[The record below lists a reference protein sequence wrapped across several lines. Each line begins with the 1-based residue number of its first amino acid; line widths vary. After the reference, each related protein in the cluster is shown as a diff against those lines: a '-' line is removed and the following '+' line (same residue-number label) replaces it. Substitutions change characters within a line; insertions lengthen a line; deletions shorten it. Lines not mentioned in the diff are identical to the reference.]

1 METKFYEKFVEAT
14 NGAFPMLK
22 LNGATY
28 YKAEMKL
35 VVRFIISALSISS
48 FDETKKTAVFEAV
61 QKLFPGVKVEVQYI
75 RTYAD
80 YSLVKNKITDF
91 LSNSNKILLSSLTDD
106 NLKIDIDGDDINI
119 KIKLKSHLC
128 SLLNA
133 GDLKCN
139 LIDYL
144 DRSFNYNINLSAE
157 ELPDSRDDS
166 DIEIAINTSSDMELG
181 NLRLI
186 DITMGDK
193 LYSKG
198 KIGNTSQ
205 LPNYICDVKG
215 DSDNIVLCG
224 KVSNVSRR
232 TYNNKKFDP
241 NDAKK
246 GPMELPMLRFML
258 DDGTGKM
265 DTVCFPKPDEAD
277 KIEFFLSG
285 KSEISKKDAVDDA
298 QNNKANESSADDVES
313 VDSQVDNAPTKV
325 NEKVNKD
332 GEKSEKETKEDTQE
346 QKDVYVVCFGR
357 VSKFRDTYSLT
368 ANAIFE
374 CEINFDS
381 IHADESKPE
390 PAKYVNVFPE
400 NCVTLQQQSFIES
413 AEDEINPYFIGK
425 TFVIYD
431 LETTDVAIDKAHVI
445 QIAALKIVDGIE
457 KQTFESFV
465 NPPIAIP
472 QHITELTHI
481 ENSDVIGA
489 PTIEEVM
496 PDFFKFTRGAI
507 LVGHNICGYDFP
519 ITNRLARDMGY
530 IFDNELLDTYP
541 LAKKYMPEMSNFKL
555 TTLSKSLK
563 IEHLSAHRADSDVY
577 ATWGVL
583 KEIAKRM

>member
-1 METKFYEKFVEAT
+1 
-14 NGAFPMLK
+14 
-22 LNGATY
+22 
-28 YKAEMKL
+28 
-35 VVRFIISALSISS
+35 
-48 FDETKKTAVFEAV
+48 
-61 QKLFPGVKVEVQYI
+61 
-75 RTYAD
+75 
-80 YSLVKNKITDF
+80 
-91 LSNSNKILLSSLTDD
+91 
-106 NLKIDIDGDDINI
+106 
-119 KIKLKSHLC
+119 
-128 SLLNA
+128 
-133 GDLKCN
+133 
-139 LIDYL
+139 
-144 DRSFNYNINLSAE
+144 
-157 ELPDSRDDS
+157 
-166 DIEIAINTSSDMELG
+166 
-181 NLRLI
+181 
-186 DITMGDK
+186 
-193 LYSKG
+193 
-198 KIGNTSQ
+198 
-205 LPNYICDVKG
+205 
-215 DSDNIVLCG
+215 
-224 KVSNVSRR
+224 
-232 TYNNKKFDP
+232 TYNNKKYDP
-241 NDAKK
+241 DDAKK
-246 GPMELPMLRFML
+246 GPKELPMLRFML

-285 KSEISKKDAVDDA
+285 KAEISEDYAVDEA
-298 QNNKANESSADDVES
+298 QSSEATVSTADSIESTDKQDNITPTEINEIGNKGGENN
-313 VDSQVDNAPTKV
+313 
-325 NEKVNKD
+325 
-332 GEKSEKETKEDTQE
+332 GKEAKEDTQE
-346 QKDVYVVCFGR
+346 PQDVYVVCFGR

-413 AEDEINPYFIGK
+413 EEDEINPYFIGK

-445 QIAALKIVDGIE
+445 QIAALKVVDGIE
-457 KQTFESFV
+457 KQTFETFV

-472 QHITELTHI
+472 QLITELTHI